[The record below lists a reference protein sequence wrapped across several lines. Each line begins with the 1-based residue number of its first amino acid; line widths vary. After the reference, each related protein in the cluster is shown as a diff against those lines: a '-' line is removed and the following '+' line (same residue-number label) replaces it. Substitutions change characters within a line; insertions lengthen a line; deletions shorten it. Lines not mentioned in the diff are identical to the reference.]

1 MITIITCVFLVGII
15 AIMFEHKLHVDKT
28 AVALMTA
35 LIIWVLYFKV
45 EPNHVVLQNSLIH
58 YVGEISEI
66 LFFLLGAMGLVEL
79 IDSHGGFELITK
91 KLYVSD
97 KGKLLWTIAL
107 LSFSLSAVID
117 SLTTAI
123 IMVTLIQKILVKKED
138 KIAFC
143 GIIIIA
149 SNAGG
154 AWSPLG
160 NVTTTMLWIGGQITV
175 GSIMLHLILPS
186 LAVAAVPTWLMA
198 RKYKNKKLE
207 GAFDRSY
214 QVTKDEKIVLLCGV
228 LCFIGIPVF
237 TVTTEMPPFIG
248 MLGALAVMWIII
260 QWLHK
265 NKDDVTQNR
274 YSVTQALQKV
284 NISTLLFL
292 LGILLAISG
301 LEELHVLSLFSDVL
315 NHYVGNLFFIPV
327 ILGFISALIDNV
339 PLMAAVQG
347 MYPLTQFAINHPF
360 WNFMALA
367 TGTGGSILI
376 IGSAAG
382 VAIMGLE
389 KINFFEYLKKISLY
403 AILGY
408 VMGIVVFFLQSKIF

>member
-301 LEELHVLSLFSDVL
+301 LEELHVLALFSNVL

-408 VMGIVVFFLQSKIF
+408 VIGIVVFFLQSKIF